1 MLTVG
6 RILFTSSREET
17 LSDRNDDI
25 SILNRIISR
34 TIFALRGNER
44 SVRNYEEVC
53 NLNV

>member
-34 TIFALRGNER
+34 TILRGNER